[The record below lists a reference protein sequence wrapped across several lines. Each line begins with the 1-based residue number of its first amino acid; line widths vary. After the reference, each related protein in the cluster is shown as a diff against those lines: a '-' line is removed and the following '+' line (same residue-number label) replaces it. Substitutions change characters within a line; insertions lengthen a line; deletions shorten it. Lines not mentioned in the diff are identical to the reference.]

1 MVDEADSKSVGGN
14 LVWVRVP
21 PPAIMLRINAFDEK
35 LDFSSKENVARNIR
49 NRQFALRTVRCE

>member
-1 MVDEADSKSVGGN
+1 MADEADSKSVGGN

-21 PPAIMLRINAFDEK
+21 PPAVLLCKTAFDEK

>member
-21 PPAIMLRINAFDEK
+21 PPAVLLCKTAFDEK
-35 LDFSSKENVARNIR
+35 LDFSSKENVACDIR
-49 NRQFALRTVRCE
+49 DRQFAIYFI